1 MLSLR
6 RVSASFYFHA
16 NKLSAWQ
23 ASNLPNNTGGG
34 LTENGESLAT
44 KNEGEETKELKIKIP
59 EYAEGPS
66 MHAA

>member
-23 ASNLPNNTGGG
+23 ASNLPNTRGF
-34 LTENGESLAT
+34 TENGESLTT
-44 KNEGEETKELKIKIP
+44 KHNEGEEAKELKIKIP
-59 EYAEGPS
+59 
-66 MHAA
+66 

>member
-23 ASNLPNNTGGG
+23 ASNLPNTGRH
-34 LTENGESLAT
+34 TENAESLAT
-44 KNEGEETKELKIKIP
+44 KHEGEETKELKIKIP
-59 EYAEGPS
+59 
-66 MHAA
+66 